1 MSKARYVIGL
11 DMGGTNLRCGAVST
25 KGEILILCRASAHAM
40 SAADS
45 IAENIAYQ
53 VRKVESMAH
62 GRGWGRAA
70 GVGVA
75 VPGPIN
81 LKTGVVLAS
90 PHVVNWRDY
99 PLRQRLQ
106 ALLKRPIRLENDAN
120 AWALGEFWLGAAR
133 GFKDVILLTLGTGVG
148 GGVIVGGKVIY
159 GRAGMAGELGHITV
173 EANGPPCDC
182 GARGCL
188 EAYASASG
196 LRQMVRSE
204 LGVAGAASER
214 DFLDQRGDFSVRKL
228 AAAAKTGNQR
238 ALRAL
243 ESAGR
248 HLGIAIASLIN
259 IFDPELVVIGGGI
272 AGALSQ
278 IRATVEKEVR
288 LRSIT
293 ARAGLAPII
302 RAALGDRAG
311 VIGAARA
318 AM

>member
-1 MSKARYVIGL
+1 MSQARYAIGV
-11 DMGGTNLRCGAVST
+11 DMGGTNLRCGAVTT
-25 KGEILILCRASAHAM
+25 KGEILLLCRAAAHAM
-40 SAADS
+40 SAADE

-53 VRKVESMAH
+53 VRRVEAMAQES
-62 GRGWGRAA
+62 GWGRAA

-81 LKTGVVLAS
+81 LKTGVVIAS
-90 PHVVNWRDY
+90 PHVVNWRNY
-99 PLRQRLQ
+99 ALHRRLQ
-106 ALLKRPIRLENDAN
+106 ALLKRPVKLENDAN
-120 AWALGEFWLGAAR
+120 AWALGEFWQGAAR

-148 GGVIVGGKVIY
+148 GGVIVAGRIIHGK
-159 GRAGMAGELGHITV
+159 AGMAGELGHITV
-173 EANGPPCDC
+173 DPNGPPCDC

-196 LRQMVRSE
+196 LRQMLVSE
-204 LGVAGAASER
+204 PGALGARSER
-214 DFLDQRGDFSVRKL
+214 DFLDRRGDFSVRMV
-228 AAAAKTGNQR
+228 AAAARGGNQR

-243 ESAGR
+243 ASAGK

-272 AGALSQ
+272 AGVLSQ
-278 IRATVEKEVR
+278 IRAVVEKEVR
-288 LRSIT
+288 SRSIT

-311 VIGAARA
+311 VMGAARA